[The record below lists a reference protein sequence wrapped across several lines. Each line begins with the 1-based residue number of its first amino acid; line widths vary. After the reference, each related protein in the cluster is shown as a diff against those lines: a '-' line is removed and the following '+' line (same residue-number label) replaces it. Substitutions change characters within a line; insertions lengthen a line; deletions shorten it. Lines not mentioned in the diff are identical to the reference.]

1 MTIANGRMVGCSE
14 LTLKN
19 NSTHFPHTP
28 LTRMSKKT
36 TCHGSCPH
44 KNLGESRP
52 HQPCDVCNM
61 FYKDTQTSAYK
72 SFIDR
77 NAYVNNSSKEIRVK
91 PNHNQRFLMM
101 DEGEGVWSG
110 KRRHWEALAE
120 VDDPRKN
127 YSVFKEQVIIKK
139 SKEQNKTKNK
149 KTRSSFYFCFGVT
162 LLGFVLFCNAMCCD
176 LHSF

>member
-36 TCHGSCPH
+36 TCHGSCPQH

-72 SFIDR
+72 SFIDT

-120 VDDPRKN
+120 VDDRRKTIR
-127 YSVFKEQVIIKK
+127 SLESRSSLKK
-139 SKEQNKTKNK
+139 AKNKTKQKTK
-149 KTRSSFYFCFGVT
+149 KQGRHFI
-162 LLGFVLFCNAMCCD
+162 FVLV
-176 LHSF
+176 LHY